1 VANIEPNSSQDV
13 SNMAGATVLILA
25 GLITLVWI
33 GFIGRLIVHLLP
45 VAMSCSAN

>member
-13 SNMAGATVLILA
+13 SNLAGIIVLILA

-33 GFIGRLIVHLLP
+33 GFIGQLIVHVLP
-45 VAMSCSAN
+45 VAASCSAN